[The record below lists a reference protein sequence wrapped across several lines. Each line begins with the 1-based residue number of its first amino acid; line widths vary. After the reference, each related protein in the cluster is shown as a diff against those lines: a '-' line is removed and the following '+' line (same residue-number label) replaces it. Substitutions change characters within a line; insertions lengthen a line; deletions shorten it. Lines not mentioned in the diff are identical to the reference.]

1 MAHSI
6 RTEIIIRASATKV
19 WNILCDFSAYPDWNP
34 FLKSIEGSM
43 ETGSRLRCH
52 IQNGRNTFVFRPR
65 VTDCRSERRFEW
77 LGHLWFQG
85 LFDGRHYFEIEVL
98 NEQQIRFIQGESFSG
113 VLAGALLRKMGT
125 DTRNGFIAMNQAL
138 KQRAEQA

>member
-1 MAHSI
+1 
-6 RTEIIIRASATKV
+6 
-19 WNILCDFSAYPDWNP
+19 
-34 FLKSIEGSM
+34 M

-52 IQNGRNTFVFRPR
+52 IQNGRNTFVFQPR